1 VSEDADLVEAVVE
14 LGAKTVDN
22 PLGGV
27 GMFSLVVRPVAPPVE
42 EVLEAARAAAAGA
55 DVAIVVVGL
64 TEEQETEAVDKAT
77 IALPGEQDALVRAV
91 AAAARRT
98 VVVVNAAT
106 PVLMPWAGEVDAIL
120 VAGLTGQEGGHAVA
134 AALLGVIEPAGR
146 LVTTFPAADGAAP
159 AWEVVPTDGDLRY
172 EEGTFIGYRGH
183 YAQQA
188 PAPAFWLG
196 EGLGY
201 STWDYTEA
209 ELLPGPASP
218 TVRVRLTNTGERDS
232 REVVQVYY
240 EPQADS
246 QPIRLVG
253 WATAQVAT
261 GASTTV
267 DVSTDARLWR
277 RWDSHAS
284 SWGEPLT
291 GGRLLVARG
300 LGDIRA
306 DLPL

>member
-1 VSEDADLVEAVVE
+1 
-14 LGAKTVDN
+14 
-22 PLGGV
+22 
-27 GMFSLVVRPVAPPVE
+27 MFALVVRPPARSVD
-42 EVLEAARAAAAGA
+42 EVLETARVAAAGA

-64 TEEQETEAVDKAT
+64 TEEQETEAVDKST
-77 IALPGEQDALVRAV
+77 IGLTGEQDALVRAV
-91 AAAARRT
+91 AGTARRT

-120 VAGLTGQEGGHAVA
+120 VAGLPGQEGGHAVA
-134 AALLGVIEPAGR
+134 AALLGLIEPAGR

-172 EEGTFIGYRGH
+172 GEGTFIGYRGH

-201 STWDYTEA
+201 STWDYADA
-209 ELLPGPASP
+209 EILSGAVSP
-218 TVRVRLTNTGERDS
+218 TVRVRLTNTGARDS

-240 EPQADS
+240 DPQTEG
-246 QPIRLVG
+246 QPVRLVG
-253 WATAQVAT
+253 WAAVEVAART
-261 GASTTV
+261 STIV
-267 DVSTDARLWR
+267 EVAADARLWR
-277 RWDSHAS
+277 RWDTQFGH
-284 SWGEPLT
+284 WGEPLT